1 MTEWKR
7 EKDTYTLPVA
17 TNKELQANGNEIR
30 KQTNK
35 KLNSNNKLRECV
47 RYKSN

>member
-17 TNKELQANGNEIR
+17 TNKELQANGNEIL
-30 KQTNK
+30 KKTNQQK
-35 KLNSNNKLRECV
+35 IEFEQ
-47 RYKSN
+47 